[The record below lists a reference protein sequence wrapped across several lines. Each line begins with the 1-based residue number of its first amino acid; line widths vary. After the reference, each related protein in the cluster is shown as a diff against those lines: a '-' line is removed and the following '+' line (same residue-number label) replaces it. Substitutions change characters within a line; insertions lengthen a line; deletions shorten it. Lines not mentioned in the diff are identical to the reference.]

1 MSLKIYLDN
10 CCFNRPF
17 DDQDSLVV
25 RLETEAK
32 LHVQQMVKD
41 GKLMLCWSYVLDY
54 ENSLNPFQ
62 ERRID
67 IQRWK
72 ALASECIMETP
83 EVLVLSKTALA
94 KGIKVFDALHL
105 ACAQAMKCDIFLTV
119 DKGILRKSPQI
130 DGIDIVSPINFVI
143 EKEGA

>member
-1 MSLKIYLDN
+1 MNPKIYLDN

-54 ENSLNPFQ
+54 ENSLNPFR
-62 ERRID
+62 ERRTE

-72 ALASECIMETP
+72 ALATECALETP
-83 EVLVLSKTALA
+83 EVLALSKSALA
-94 KGIKVFDALHL
+94 QGIKPFDALHL
-105 ACAQAMKCDIFLTV
+105 ACAQTMKCDIFLTV
-119 DKGILRKSPQI
+119 DKGILRKSPGI
-130 DGIDIVSPINFVI
+130 DGIKIVSPIDFVI